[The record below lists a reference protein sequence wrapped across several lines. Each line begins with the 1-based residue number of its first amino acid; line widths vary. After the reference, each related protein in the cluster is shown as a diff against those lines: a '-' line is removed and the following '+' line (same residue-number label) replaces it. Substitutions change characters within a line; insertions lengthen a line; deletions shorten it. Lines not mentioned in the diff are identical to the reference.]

1 MLRVS
6 HNTCHLASSF
16 NATASVT
23 GRYTCP
29 QNLLDHR
36 NESFK
41 IHYTTG
47 RLLPIKDQCL
57 DSYDNKDLKITKSKT
72 SEQYFRDKFVILSV
86 SSMNTLLA
94 ILEVTDARRDVILAG
109 GLNHRFPW
117 RHLPPNHPRRAYH
130 TMPRFLCYYSGPF
143 WSTFSNIPLNVC
155 TSCSE
160 TVFFPFNWGVI

>member
-72 SEQYFRDKFVILSV
+72 SEQYFRDKFVIFIRLFD
-86 SSMNTLLA
+86 
-94 ILEVTDARRDVILAG
+94 EHFARHFGSHGTRDVTSYWQADWTTDFLGDTFPQITPAEHTIPCRASCAIILGHFEA
-109 GLNHRFPW
+109 RFQ
-117 RHLPPNHPRRAYH
+117 
-130 TMPRFLCYYSGPF
+130 
-143 WSTFSNIPLNVC
+143 TFR
-155 TSCSE
+155 
-160 TVFFPFNWGVI
+160 

>member
-47 RLLPIKDQCL
+47 RLLPTKDQCL

-72 SEQYFRDKFVILSV
+72 SEQYFRDKFVIFIRLFDEHFARHFGSHGRETWRHIGRRTEPPT
-86 SSMNTLLA
+86 SLETPSPKSPPPSIPYHAALLVLLFWA
-94 ILEVTDARRDVILAG
+94 ILKHVFKHSAKCMYLLFRDG
-109 GLNHRFPW
+109 
-117 RHLPPNHPRRAYH
+117 
-130 TMPRFLCYYSGPF
+130 
-143 WSTFSNIPLNVC
+143 
-155 TSCSE
+155 
-160 TVFFPFNWGVI
+160 FFPF